1 MLKVEKLISKL
12 LFGTFQAFET
22 TSLMCNSSH
31 LSGSEKSLKVGKTGR
46 FPIITGGSLTGSD
59 ADRSQSF
66 DHFSG

>member
-31 LSGSEKSLKVGKTGR
+31 LSGSAA
-46 FPIITGGSLTGSD
+46 P
-59 ADRSQSF
+59 
-66 DHFSG
+66 